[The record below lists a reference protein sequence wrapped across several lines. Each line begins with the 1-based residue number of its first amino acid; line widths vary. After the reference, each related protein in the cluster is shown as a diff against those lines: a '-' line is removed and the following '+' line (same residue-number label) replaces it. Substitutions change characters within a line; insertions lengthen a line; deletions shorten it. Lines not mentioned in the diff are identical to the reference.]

1 MITLTKGT
9 ETITLPQD
17 LFWQDEFEWSPVSQS
32 VEYSTSGALLVDI
45 AVRQAGRPI
54 TLSGES
60 NSAGITRQD
69 LQTLSAW
76 EKLPGQVFILNL
88 RGQSFEVIFDHGSD
102 TQTKAI
108 AQTALVRFSDIAS
121 TDFYCNLVLRFL
133 EI

>member
-1 MITLTKGT
+1 MITLTKDT
-9 ETITLPQD
+9 ETLTLPQD

-32 VEYSTSGALLVDI
+32 VEYSTNGALLVDI
-45 AVRQAGRPI
+45 AVRQAGRTI

-69 LQTLSAW
+69 LQTLSSW
-76 EKLPGQVFILNL
+76 EKLPGQVFTLDL
-88 RGQSFEVIFDHGSD
+88 RGQSFEVIFDHGSEV
-102 TQTKAI
+102 QTKAI
-108 AQTALVRFSDIAS
+108 AQTALVRFSDITS